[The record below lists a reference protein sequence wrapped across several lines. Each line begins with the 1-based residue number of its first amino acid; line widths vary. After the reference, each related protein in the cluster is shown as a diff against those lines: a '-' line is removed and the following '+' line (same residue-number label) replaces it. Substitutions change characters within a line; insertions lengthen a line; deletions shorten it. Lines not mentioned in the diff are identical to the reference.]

1 MEKKVAQIISVIL
14 HPMFIITWAM
24 LVMFNLN
31 AYFVLIVPEQ
41 LRWTLILLVFGNTA
55 LLPFLLIWIMAR
67 KNLVSS
73 LQLPFRQERTWPYL
87 IFAVFYASTYFLMRN
102 IGLPQLYYLFIAGG
116 LATIVLATLINLFWK
131 ISIHMIGIGGLT
143 GGFLILSYRSL
154 INEPILIIVLILLSG
169 LVGFARLQSN
179 THSPA
184 QVYTGYVL
192 GVMTV
197 GGIFL
202 YF

>member
-1 MEKKVAQIISVIL
+1 MERKFALFISVL
-14 HPMFIITWAM
+14 MHPMFTITWAM

-31 AYFVLIVPEQ
+31 AYFVLLLPER
-41 LRWTLILLVFGNTA
+41 LRWTLILLVFGNTV
-55 LLPFLLIWIMAR
+55 LLPSVLLWIMAKR
-67 KNLVSS
+67 NIISS
-73 LQLPFRQERTWPYL
+73 FQIPVREERTWPYL
-87 IFAVFYASTYFLMRN
+87 IFAIFYGSTYFLMRN
-102 IGLPQLYYLFIAGG
+102 IGLPELYYLFIAGG
-116 LATIVLATLINLFWK
+116 LATIILATIINLFWK

-154 INEPILIIVLILLSG
+154 INEPLLIIVLFLLSG

-184 QVYTGYVL
+184 QVYVGYLTGLV
-192 GVMTV
+192 VV

>member
-1 MEKKVAQIISVIL
+1 MESKVARLISIIL
-14 HPMFIITWAM
+14 HPMFVITWAM

-31 AYFVLIVPEQ
+31 AYFVLIVPDD
-41 LRWTLILLVFGNTA
+41 LRWTIILLVFGNTV
-55 LLPFLLIWIMAR
+55 LLPAILMWIMAKR
-67 KNLVSS
+67 NLISS
-73 LQLPFRQERTWPYL
+73 LDLPTREERTWPFL

-102 IGLPQLYYLFIAGG
+102 IGLPHLYYLFIAGA
-116 LATIVLATLINLFWK
+116 LATIILATIINLFWK

-143 GGFLILSYRSL
+143 GGFLVLSYRSL
-154 INEPILIIVLILLSG
+154 INEPLLIIALILLSG

-184 QVYTGYVL
+184 QVYTGYLL
-192 GVMTV
+192 GLVVV
-197 GGIFL
+197 GGFFL

>member
-1 MEKKVAQIISVIL
+1 MERKLAQIISVIL

-41 LRWTLILLVFGNTA
+41 LRWTIILLVFGNTA
-55 LLPFLLIWIMAR
+55 LLPFILVWIMAKR
-67 KNLVSS
+67 NIISS
-73 LQLPFRQERTWPYL
+73 MQLPLREERTWPFL
-87 IFAVFYASTYFLMRN
+87 IFAIFYASTYFLMRN

-116 LATIVLATLINLFWK
+116 LATIVLAILINLFWK

-143 GGFLILSYRSL
+143 GGFLVLSYRNL
-154 INEPILIIVLILLSG
+154 INEPVLIILLILLSG

-184 QVYTGYVL
+184 QVYTGYLL
-192 GVMTV
+192 GFFTV
-197 GGIFL
+197 AGIFL
-202 YF
+202 WF

>member
-1 MEKKVAQIISVIL
+1 MERKLAQFISVVL

-41 LRWTLILLVFGNTA
+41 LRWTIILLVFGNTA
-55 LLPFLLIWIMAR
+55 LLPFILVWIMAKR
-67 KNLVSS
+67 NIISS
-73 LQLPFRQERTWPYL
+73 MRLPLREERTWPFL
-87 IFAVFYASTYFLMRN
+87 IFAIFYASTYFLMRN

-116 LATIVLATLINLFWK
+116 LATIVLAILINLFWK

-143 GGFLILSYRSL
+143 GGFLVLSYRNL
-154 INEPILIIVLILLSG
+154 INEPVLIILLILLSG

-184 QVYTGYVL
+184 QVYTGYLL
-192 GVMTV
+192 GFFTV
-197 GGIFL
+197 AGIFL
-202 YF
+202 WF

>member
-1 MEKKVAQIISVIL
+1 MEKRVAQFISIIL

-41 LRWTLILLVFGNTA
+41 LRWTIILLVFGNTA
-55 LLPFLLIWIMAR
+55 LLPFILVWIMAKR
-67 KNLVSS
+67 NIISS
-73 LQLPFRQERTWPYL
+73 MQLPHRQERTWPFL
-87 IFAVFYASTYFLMRN
+87 IFALFYASTYFLMRN

-116 LATIVLATLINLFWK
+116 LATIVLAILINLFWK

-143 GGFLILSYRSL
+143 GGFLILTYRTL
-154 INEPILIIVLILLSG
+154 INAPILIIVLILLSG
-169 LVGFARLQSN
+169 VVGFARLQSN

-184 QVYTGYVL
+184 QVYVGYLL
-192 GVMTV
+192 GFVTV
-197 GGIFL
+197 AGIFL

>member
-1 MEKKVAQIISVIL
+1 MESKVARIISLVL
-14 HPMFIITWAM
+14 HPMFVITWAM

-31 AYFVLIVPEQ
+31 AYFVLIVPSE
-41 LRWTLILLVFGNTA
+41 LRWTIILLVFGNTV
-55 LLPFLLIWIMAR
+55 LLPAILIWIMAKR
-67 KNLVSS
+67 NLISS
-73 LQLPFRQERTWPYL
+73 LELPLREERTWPYL

-102 IGLPQLYYLFIAGG
+102 IGLPQLYYLFIAGA
-116 LATIVLATLINLFWK
+116 LATIVLATIINLFWK

-143 GGFLILSYRSL
+143 GGFVVLSYRSL
-154 INEPILIIVLILLSG
+154 INEPLLIIGLILLSG

-184 QVYTGYVL
+184 QVYAGYLL
-192 GVMTV
+192 GLTVV
-197 GGIFL
+197 GGFFL